1 LIAKRTSFEFNCSQ
15 DIKNIYFF
23 SYFKVLKTQQKEPSK
38 DPTSPWVGI
47 RNISDHS
54 PFGVLLAERTV
65 EGEFF
70 RNGFQG
76 QERDDE
82 VKGDGNFNS
91 TFLRIFDSRIGRW
104 TNTDP
109 LGSLRPWMSPYNF
122 VQNTPL
128 NKIDPLG
135 GVDDWVKGNGE
146 NDTGHGE
153 NDWHWVEEIHSQADA
168 DQAGYSGY
176 ASPGTILEAARIAGN
191 SKVGSIQ
198 LLDNGQAAYFMEE
211 MNVSELKTSNPAS
224 TYSLSYNLSSEMVP
238 SDGYNVA
245 NISELRSNW
254 IYYDDFCGYVNNLA
268 IGVTLAASTAV
279 LAPISTPSALASGT
293 INSSVNLGA
302 QLLVTNG
309 DFNNIDLFSIAISFG
324 SGYLPG
330 SSTVDLIRNSVIS
343 GGADALFDFTN
354 EEGKKSI
361 FFSNKSFS
369 STLSDFGFNSIGNLG
384 GSSFGKNPFLFEVVG
399 TTITTFPTTTLNNI
413 VNDKLKK
420 K

>member
-1 LIAKRTSFEFNCSQ
+1 MTNISETYKNSLINSRF
-15 DIKNIYFF
+15 
-23 SYFKVLKTQQKEPSK
+23 L
-38 DPTSPWVGI
+38 PWVGI
-47 RNISDHS
+47 RNISDYS

-65 EGEFF
+65 EGAFY

-82 VKGDGNFNS
+82 VKGEGNFNS
-91 TFLRIFDSRIGRW
+91 TFLRLFDSRIGRW

-109 LGSLRPWMSPYNF
+109 LALMRPWMSPYNF

-176 ASPGTILEAARIAGN
+176 ASPGTILEAARMAGN

-279 LAPISTPSALASGT
+279 LAPLTTPSQLVTGS
-293 INSSVNLGA
+293 INTLTNFGA
-302 QLLVTNG
+302 QMLTYDG
-309 DFNNIDLFSIAISFG
+309 DLNKVDLFSVAVSFG
-324 SGYLPG
+324 SGLLPG
-330 SSTVDLIRNSVIS
+330 SSVYQMIRNSA
-343 GGADALFDFTN
+343 GASAVDAFLDYSRN
-354 EEGKKSI
+354 DGIKSF
-361 FFSNKSFS
+361 FFSTKTPLA
-369 STLSDFGFNSIGNLG
+369 TLSDFGFNFLGNIGGN
-384 GSSFGKNPFLFEVVG
+384 SFGKNPFLFEAVG
-399 TTITTFPTTTLNNI
+399 TSVSTISTTTLNII
-413 VNDKLKK
+413 VNENVINKLTYEK
-420 K
+420 

>member
-1 LIAKRTSFEFNCSQ
+1 MKISSFA
-15 DIKNIYFF
+15 
-23 SYFKVLKTQQKEPSK
+23 
-38 DPTSPWVGI
+38 PWVGI
-47 RNISDHS
+47 RNISDYS
-54 PFGVLLAERTV
+54 PFGVLLPERTV
-65 EGEFF
+65 EGVVY

-91 TFLRIFDSRIGRW
+91 TFLRLLDPRIGRW

-109 LGSLRPWMSPYNF
+109 LALMGPWMSPYNF

-135 GVDDWVKGNGE
+135 GVDDWVKGNGD
-146 NDTGHGE
+146 NDNGHGE
-153 NDWHWVEEIHSQADA
+153 NDWHWVEEIHSQKDA

-176 ASPGTILEAARIAGN
+176 ASPGTILEAARIIGN

-211 MNVSELKTSNPAS
+211 MTVSEQKTSNPAS
-224 TYSLSYNLSSEMVP
+224 TYSLNYNLSSEMVP

-254 IYYDDFCGYVNNLA
+254 TYYDDFCSYVNDMA
-268 IGVTLAASTAV
+268 IAISLAATTAV
-279 LAPISTPSALASGT
+279 LAPMSTPTALASGT
-293 INSSVNLGA
+293 INSSINLGA

-309 DFNNIDLFSIAISFG
+309 DFNKIDVLSIAISFG

-330 SSTVDLIRNSVIS
+330 SSTFGLILNSVIS
-343 GGADALFDFTN
+343 GGADALFDFTI
-354 EEGKKSI
+354 EDGKKSI
-361 FFSNKSFS
+361 FFSNKSYS
-369 STLSDFGFNSIGNLG
+369 STLSDFGFNCIGNLG

-420 K
+420 